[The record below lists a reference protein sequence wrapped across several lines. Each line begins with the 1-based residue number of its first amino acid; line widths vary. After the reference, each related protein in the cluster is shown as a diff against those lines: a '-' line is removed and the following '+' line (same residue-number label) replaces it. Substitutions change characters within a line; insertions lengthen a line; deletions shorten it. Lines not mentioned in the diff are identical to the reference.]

1 LVLPIVDGVTGSLS
15 TVAGSGTLVSGAC
28 DTSDSCWAL
37 GSQEIASL
45 VTSGTP
51 LVRGETSFPGVPGLT
66 SISCVDPHTCYVVGG
81 KSTGKEGPFVS
92 AVTGVLF
99 TLADGRTADRQD
111 VYGASKFTGNA
122 EVYWENQ
129 VFSARVAYNY
139 RSKYLQGLV
148 TGVPEYDD
156 AVGDLALSL
165 NYKLG
170 DTVTF
175 TFDGLNLNNPT
186 LKSYGFSRDMP
197 IGRYVNGRQYYF
209 GVRLTF

>member
-1 LVLPIVDGVTGSLS
+1 MLKSWVVRPPIRLLAADID
-15 TVAGSGTLVSGAC
+15 GTLLNPQFQISEVDLA
-28 DTSDSCWAL
+28 AL
-37 GSQEIASL
+37 RRAHDEGVEVAWQQPL
-45 VTSGTP
+45 WWGFGTY
-51 LVRGETSFPGVPGLT
+51 LN
-66 SISCVDPHTCYVVGG
+66 
-81 KSTGKEGPFVS
+81 
-92 AVTGVLF
+92 F